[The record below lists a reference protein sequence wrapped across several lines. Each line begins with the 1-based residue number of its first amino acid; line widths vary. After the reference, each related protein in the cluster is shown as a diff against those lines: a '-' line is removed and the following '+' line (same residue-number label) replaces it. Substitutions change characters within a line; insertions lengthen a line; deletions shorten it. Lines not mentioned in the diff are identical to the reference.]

1 MKSYALTI
9 NGNALHIPLA
19 DRSVQCCITSPPYY
33 GLRDFG
39 TAKWVGGDPDCE
51 HFQHTGGPNPKRYS
65 VGGGEMFRKSNERQY
80 SLICGNCGAERH
92 DQQLGIELTPIEYI
106 ENMVTVFRE
115 VRRVLRD
122 DGTVWLNMGDTY
134 AHDRP
139 RGHYG
144 DQGDLSTGAHGE
156 KIPVRDWSCWNL
168 KKKDLVGM
176 PWRVAL
182 ALQSDGA
189 ADPAHMETI
198 RRMIAAI
205 SKSYDTRA
213 EWPDLIRAEVERL
226 EREWIDAHR
235 GGWWLRSDIIWHK
248 PNPMPGSAIDRPAN
262 AHEYVFLLT
271 KSAKYYYDYFAI
283 REKSANT
290 EHTRERYKYKP
301 SAAKKHAENK
311 DTNISNIDFAEY
323 FVSDGYRNKRSVW
336 TIAPESYSEAHF
348 AAFPQK
354 LVEPMILGGTSEAG
368 CCPECGNPWKRIL
381 KKIVLPPPD
390 RQNNNLFKTYHEG
403 RHGTGKS
410 TLRMMVR
417 RETIGFEP
425 TCWHGI
431 RHPIP
436 QAELDADPSLL
447 DDYETE
453 PYEPVGC
460 LVLDPFSGTSVVGR
474 VAVKH
479 RRRFIG
485 VELNP
490 EYIKMAQK
498 RTSNVQVTLPFDL
511 NQGKMKW
518 QLGGEDGN

>member
-1 MKSYALTI
+1 MTYFAHTI

-19 DRSVQCCITSPPYY
+19 DGSVQCCITSPPYY

-51 HFQHTGGPNPKRYS
+51 HFQHTGGPDPKRYS

-106 ENMVTVFRE
+106 ENMIQVFRE
-115 VRRVLRD
+115 IRRVLRN

-156 KIPVRDWSCWNL
+156 KIPVRDWSCWKL

-182 ALQSDGA
+182 ALQ
-189 ADPAHMETI
+189 AD
-198 RRMIAAI
+198 
-205 SKSYDTRA
+205 
-213 EWPDLIRAEVERL
+213 
-226 EREWIDAHR
+226 
-235 GGWWLRSDIIWHK
+235 GWWLRSDIIWHK

-271 KSAKYYYDYFAI
+271 KSAKYYYDYFAM

-311 DTNISNIDFAEY
+311 DTNVSNIDFAEY

-336 TIAPESYSEAHF
+336 TIAPESYSDAHF

-368 CCPECGNPWKRIL
+368 CCPECGNPWIRIL
-381 KKIVLPPPD
+381 EKVVLPPPD
-390 RQNNNLFKTYHEG
+390 RQNNNTFKTYPEG
-403 RHGTGKS
+403 RHGTGAS
-410 TLRMMVR
+410 TLRNEVR
-417 RETIGFEP
+417 RETVGFEP
-425 TCWHGI
+425 TCEHE
-431 RHPIP
+431 H
-436 QAELDADPSLL
+436 
-447 DDYETE
+447 
-453 PYEPVGC
+453 EPVGC
-460 LVLDPFSGTSVVGR
+460 MVLDPFSGTSVVGR
-474 VAVKH
+474 VAIKH

-498 RTSNVQVTLPFDL
+498 RTSNVQVALPFDL
-511 NQGKMKW
+511 NQGRMKW
-518 QLGGEDGN
+518 QPGGKDGN